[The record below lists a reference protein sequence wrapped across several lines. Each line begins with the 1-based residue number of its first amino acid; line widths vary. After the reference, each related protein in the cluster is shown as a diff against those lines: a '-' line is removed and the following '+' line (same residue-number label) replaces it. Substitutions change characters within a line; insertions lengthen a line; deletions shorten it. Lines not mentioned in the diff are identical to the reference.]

1 MKISEREFSLAIA
14 IAVLGLAFST
24 RTWIL
29 YLNGITPV
37 VGLIFYY
44 IILYAA
50 LYVLSRMGLV
60 VFGLKID
67 DPVETFG
74 LLTITFAFFIV
85 VNWTSPYAQYVTTG
99 SFAGASNVFVNNSED
114 GLTWYLWSQLIPQ
127 IPANLLILRLLTYV
141 ATPFIL
147 TLLGGMLISGKVRID
162 G

>member
-1 MKISEREFSLAIA
+1 MKITERELSLAIA
-14 IAVLGLAFST
+14 IAVIGLAFST
-24 RTWIL
+24 RNWIF
-29 YLNGITPV
+29 YLNGLTPV

-85 VNWTSPYAQYVTTG
+85 VNWTCPYVQYVTTG

-147 TLLGGMLISGKVRID
+147 TILGGMLISGKIRID